1 MRRFVHSLA
10 LASIVLAGCAP
21 GKGDVS
27 GKVTYNGAPLAKPGG
42 TIVFVT
48 PGGVQVAAPVAADGT
63 YRAPDV
69 PRGENKVAVYYPN
82 PKFQELAK
90 QSRHLP
96 GPNEAV
102 KPAPIAD
109 VPPYLTPAKY
119 ASGDTSG
126 LSVSVGTG
134 TAFDA
139 ALTGP
144 PIK

>member
-1 MRRFVHSLA
+1 MRCLA
-10 LASIVLAGCAP
+10 YAVVTLTAAGCAP

-27 GKVTYNGAPLAKPGG
+27 GKVTYNGTPLNKPGG

-63 YRAPDV
+63 YHAADV
-69 PRGENKVAVYYPN
+69 PRGENTVAVYYPN
-82 PKFQELAK
+82 PKFQEAAR

-96 GPNEAV
+96 GPHEAAR
-102 KPAPIAD
+102 PAAVAD
-109 VPPYLTPAKY
+109 VPPYLTPARY

-134 TAFDA
+134 TTFDA